1 MKFGEN
7 LKEIRKKHKMSQE
20 ALAEKMSVTRQSVSK
35 WENGES
41 YPEMNKILK
50 LCEIFNCQLN
60 DLVHAE
66 ITDLNFLDD
75 NIVKKTGKFNVKK
88 REEMNAL
95 CNIISLIGKIGAIV
109 LKVAFPF
116 IVLIMILI
124 PIIISNIEINNN
136 EISFSNN
143 YLEIVD
149 GNKLIIN
156 DVQVGKIDSDIE
168 KLEIINLLEENSKV
182 KITVYLEV
190 GLIFLLIELVL
201 MIFVFSYIEKLF
213 NNIKINQ
220 TPFILD
226 NITLIKRIAYI
237 LIALIFIMPL
247 SSLPINILM
256 DINVGDSTFELI
268 NILEVL
274 IILSMSYIFEYGY
287 ELQNGAK
294 INQDT

>member
-20 ALAEKMSVTRQSVSK
+20 QLAEKVSVTRQSVSK

-88 REEMNAL
+88 REEMHAL

-136 EISFSNN
+136 EISFNNN

-182 KITVYLEV
+182 KITVYLEL

-226 NITLIKRIAYI
+226 NITFIKRIAYL

-287 ELQNGAK
+287 ELQMSQK
-294 INQDT
+294 